1 MKGRKPDE
9 YKLKAKDRRY
19 LNGIATEGQLIQRVA
34 KRACALL
41 ALDRGERIVEIL
53 HWLGMS
59 RAGLWY
65 LWQRYLEHG
74 VEVIFRRGTQR
85 AACHF
90 FPRWN
95 GFRLNVWPAQS
106 QPRMDCI

>member
-65 LWQRYLEHG
+65 LWQRYLERG
-74 VEVIFRRGTQR
+74 VEAIFDAERSGRPAIFSPAGT
-85 AACHF
+85 
-90 FPRWN
+90 
-95 GFRLNVWPAQS
+95 GS
-106 QPRMDCI
+106 D